1 MASCLHNNE
10 VTDPHEGTIICM
22 SCGIVKDVIYENV
35 NILKDHEMVKDP
47 LCQVGNFIEQ
57 LHLPEEFSKL
67 INDNLSK
74 VKNRNSEI
82 DVNVGN
88 QRKRLFST
96 KKLATEIYN
105 TVNSNNSNLLLKDV
119 MNFSQLST
127 HQIKSK
133 DILLVNLS
141 EILERYTKKFNI
153 EYKSYTV
160 IKDKVEEFKNT
171 GFQPLTIIGGVIYLH
186 FLKNKKKISM
196 RKISEILGISSIS
209 IQRFLKYNNEIS
221 SRS

>member
-1 MASCLHNNE
+1 MASCLHFSE
-10 VTDPHEGTIICM
+10 VIDHHEGTIICVE
-22 SCGIVKDVIYENV
+22 CGVVKDVIYESI
-35 NILKDHEMVKDP
+35 NISKDLDLKKDS
-47 LCQVGNFIEQ
+47 LCQVKNFMEQ
-57 LHLPEEFSKL
+57 LHVPEKFSEL
-67 INDNLSK
+67 VSNNLSRSK
-74 VKNRNSEI
+74 DMNSTMC
-82 DVNVGN
+82 NK
-88 QRKRLFST
+88 RKRIISV

-105 TVNSNNSNLLLKDV
+105 TVNSNNSHLLLKDV
-119 MNFSQLST
+119 LNFSHLST

-141 EILERYTKKFNI
+141 EIVERYTKKFNI
-153 EYKSYTV
+153 EYKTYTV

-186 FLKNKKKISM
+186 FLKDKKKISM